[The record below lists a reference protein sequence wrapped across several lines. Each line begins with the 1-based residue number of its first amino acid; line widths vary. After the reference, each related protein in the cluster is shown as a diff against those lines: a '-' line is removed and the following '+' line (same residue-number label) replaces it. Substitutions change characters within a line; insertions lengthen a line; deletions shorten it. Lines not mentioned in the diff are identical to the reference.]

1 MMMSWITA
9 LPLILLA
16 STICHCS
23 QMLTHQPSQTTASI
37 PQPKRWSE
45 TSAIKIYV
53 IEASIIIASVGAIL
67 TPNVS
72 TWDVVCIELCLW
84 SCVHL
89 AFSIWLWHHP
99 VEIIMQSPAPIYN
112 VKWKHEGA
120 VGNPIH
126 SVDKTVGAGPVIS
139 SVTVAPQTMAAA
151 ERVNGRCLL
160 W

>member
-23 QMLTHQPSQTTASI
+23 QMLTYQPSQTTASI

-72 TWDVVCIELCLW
+72 AWDICIELCLW

-89 AFSIWLWHHP
+89 TFSIWLWHHP

-151 ERVNGRCLL
+151 ERIKGRCLWL
-160 W
+160 